1 MNIAEGYERLAGC
14 ILAKTAEQ
22 FYAAYGGHNAPD
34 GISPEER
41 TLWLW
46 VSGQA
51 TIGTHRM
58 IKRRLQGDRIRR
70 HKWT

>member
-22 FYAAYGGHNAPD
+22 FYAAYGGNKAPRD
-34 GISPEER
+34 ISQEDR
-41 TLWLW
+41 SMWLW

-51 TIGTHRM
+51 TVGTHRM
-58 IKRRLQGDRIRR
+58 IKHHLQGDRKRGQ
-70 HKWT
+70 